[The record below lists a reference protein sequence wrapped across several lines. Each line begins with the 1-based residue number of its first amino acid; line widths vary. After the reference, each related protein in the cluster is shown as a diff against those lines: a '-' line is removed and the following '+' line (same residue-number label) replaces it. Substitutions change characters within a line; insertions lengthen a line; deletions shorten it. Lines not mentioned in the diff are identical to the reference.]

1 MSIDRRPPKDA
12 RRDAAREKAR
22 AMREAAARRQRRK
35 RVLAITGGLVAVLL
49 VAVVVALAVRGSS
62 GSATAATPPGISADG
77 GIVTG
82 QDTAVHTVAIY
93 QDYQCPI
100 CKQFDAAV
108 GPWLEQQR
116 DAGVT
121 KIEYRPISIL
131 DQQSG
136 GTKYSTRSASAAACM
151 AQTDDAVFTKWN
163 DAMYAQQ
170 PEEGSTGLPTSK
182 VASIAQ
188 DAGAPA
194 SAVSCIRDDR
204 YEDWVKMVTDTALGS
219 GGVTGTPTIE
229 VDGKV
234 LANSSGGPASQQQ
247 IAAALGVAG

>member
-1 MSIDRRPPKDA
+1 VSIDRRPPKDA

-22 AMREAAARRQRRK
+22 AMREAALRKKRRNRILGITSGVV
-35 RVLAITGGLVAVLL
+35 VLLL
-49 VAVVVALAVRGSS
+49 VAVVVALAVRGGSS
-62 GSATAATPPGISADG
+62 SSTVAVPPGLSADG

-82 QDTAVHTVAIY
+82 QDTAAHTVAIY

-100 CKQFDAAV
+100 CKQFDASV

-116 DAGVT
+116 DAGTT

-151 AQTDDAVFTKWN
+151 ARQDDAVFTKFN

-170 PEEGSTGLPTSK
+170 PEEGGTGLPSSK

-188 DAGAPA
+188 AAGAPG
-194 SAVSCIRDDR
+194 SVVQCIKDNK
-204 YEDWVKMVTDTALGS
+204 YEDWVASTTAAALGK
-219 GGVTGTPTIE
+219 GGVSGTPTIK

-234 LANSSGGPASQQQ
+234 VDSSQAA
-247 IAAALGVAG
+247 IAAALGVTG